1 MGNLKQV
8 SSLGMLALGLGVGA
22 ALAATPIAG
31 AGTLSADG
39 GAGALGVAGALAAA
53 DLGDAVATV
62 GTAAAT
68 APTLPDDFGNI
79 ALSISGFDLL
89 SLGNAN
95 ASSSFGNI
103 AFAYGEFANANAMS
117 GFFNYASAQGDH
129 SNAAVGDTGSF
140 NYASALGDHA
150 SASAAWGNGNV
161 ATATGDYAV
170 ANAGASVV
178 PGVYDSHFNTATAEG
193 LHAIAYAGW
202 DGSSNNV
209 ASALGDNIQ
218 DYAPDVTPSGPADAD
233 LDLLGDTGSGGD
245 FWTDLWGL
253 FS

>member
-1 MGNLKQV
+1 
-8 SSLGMLALGLGVGA
+8 
-22 ALAATPIAG
+22 
-31 AGTLSADG
+31 
-39 GAGALGVAGALAAA
+39 
-53 DLGDAVATV
+53 
-62 GTAAAT
+62 
-68 APTLPDDFGNI
+68 
-79 ALSISGFDLL
+79 
-89 SLGNAN
+89 
-95 ASSSFGNI
+95 
-103 AFAYGEFANANAMS
+103 MS

-129 SNAAVGDTGSF
+129 SNAVVGDTGSF

-170 ANAGASVV
+170 AHAGASVV

-209 ASALGDNIQ
+209 ASALGDYVQ
-218 DYAPDVTPSGPADAD
+218 DYAPDGTPFGSADAG
-233 LDLLGDTGSGGD
+233 LDLLGDSGSGGD

-253 FS
+253 FN

>member
-1 MGNLKQV
+1 
-8 SSLGMLALGLGVGA
+8 
-22 ALAATPIAG
+22 
-31 AGTLSADG
+31 
-39 GAGALGVAGALAAA
+39 
-53 DLGDAVATV
+53 
-62 GTAAAT
+62 
-68 APTLPDDFGNI
+68 
-79 ALSISGFDLL
+79 
-89 SLGNAN
+89 LGNAS

-103 AFAYGEFANANAMS
+103 ACAYGGLASANAMS

-129 SNAAVGDTGSF
+129 SNAVVGDTGSF

-170 ANAGASVV
+170 ASAGASVV

-209 ASALGDNIQ
+209 ASALGDNIH
-218 DYAPDVTPSGPADAD
+218 DFAPDGSPFNPADAD
-233 LDLLGDTGSGGD
+233 FNLLGDAGSGGD
-245 FWTDLWGL
+245 FWADLWGL